1 MKETKAL
8 MRFLVNSLREATENR
23 GREVRVC

>member
-8 MRFLVNSLREATENR
+8 MHFLVNSLREGTENR